1 MTSAITSVAF
11 FVHITG
17 GTVGQVSG
25 LVAVSTRKGGQVHRV
40 AGTIFFG
47 AMLTMAVFADYL
59 AVVRPGQIPNLFIGT
74 FALYLVVTAWLTVRR
89 PEGRIGLTEKLAMA
103 AALCL
108 LAPFALLS
116 FDLATGLPPPFKS
129 ATPLKGAVMIAVYS
143 FTTMLLVAAVSDA
156 RVLLVG
162 GLSGAR
168 RIARHLWR
176 MCLGLT
182 LAVGSAFTNGL
193 PRLLPKSVHLP
204 DAVLFGPQ
212 LACLAVL
219 VIWMIRVRF
228 TPWYRQHKARL
239 NFDAISSSAG
249 G

>member
-1 MTSAITSVAF
+1 MTSALTNLAF
-11 FVHITG
+11 VIHIAG
-17 GTVGQVSG
+17 GTVGLISG
-25 LVAVSTRKGGQVHRV
+25 LVAVATRKGGAVHRT

-59 AVVRPGQIPNLFIGT
+59 AIVRPGQIPNLIIGT
-74 FALYLVVTAWLTVRR
+74 FTLYLIVTAWLTVRR
-89 PEGRIGLTEKLAMA
+89 PEGWIGLTEKLVLA
-103 AALCL
+103 AALSL

-116 FDLATGLPPPFKS
+116 FDLATGSPPPFKS
-129 ATPLKGAVMIAVYS
+129 AMPLKGAVMIAIYS
-143 FTTMLLVAAVSDA
+143 FTTVLFVAAVSDA
-156 RVLLVG
+156 RVLLAG

-176 MCLGLT
+176 MCLGLS
-182 LAVGSAFTNGL
+182 LAAGSAFTNGL
-193 PRLLPKSVHLP
+193 SRLLPKSMHLP

-212 LACLAVL
+212 FACLAVL

>member
-1 MTSAITSVAF
+1 MTSLITNLAF
-11 FVHITG
+11 VIHIAG
-17 GTVGQVSG
+17 GTVGLISG
-25 LVAVSTRKGGQVHRV
+25 LVAVATRKGGRVHRM

-47 AMLTMAVFADYL
+47 AMLTMAVLADYL
-59 AVVRPGQIPNLFIGT
+59 AVVRPGQIPNLIIGT
-74 FALYLVVTAWLTVRR
+74 FTLYLIVTAWLTVRR
-89 PEGRIGLTEKLAMA
+89 PEGQVGLTEKLAMA

-108 LAPFALLS
+108 LAPFTLLS

-129 ATPLKGAVMIAVYS
+129 ATPLKGAVMIAIYS
-143 FTTMLLVAAVSDA
+143 FTTVLLVAAVSDA
-156 RVLLVG
+156 RVLLAG

-182 LAVGSAFTNGL
+182 LAAGSAFTNGL

-212 LACLAVL
+212 LACLAIL
-219 VIWMIRVRF
+219 AFWMIRVRF
-228 TPWYRQHKARL
+228 TPWYRQHNARTSL
-239 NFDAISSSAG
+239 DAVSLPAG